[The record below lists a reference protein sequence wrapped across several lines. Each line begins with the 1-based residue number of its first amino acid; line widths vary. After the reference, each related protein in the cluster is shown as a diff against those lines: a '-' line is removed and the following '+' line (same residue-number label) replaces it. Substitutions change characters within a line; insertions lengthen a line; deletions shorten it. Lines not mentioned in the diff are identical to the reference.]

1 MRKVLAY
8 LSASL
13 LLTWTVFFPG
23 TSPAELVS
31 KYRCNIVARDY
42 AWTKE
47 MSQAYA
53 RIVAKDKYN
62 WGQAE
67 YLALVK
73 LWEKESHWNP
83 KAYNSSV
90 ERNSGQ
96 NAGGIPQLLGLKPT
110 TPAPVQIDRGLAYIS
125 TRYGKPSSA
134 WKHHQLHGWY

>member
-1 MRKVLAY
+1 MRKTLAY
-8 LSASL
+8 MSASL

-23 TSPAELVS
+23 TSPAELAS
-31 KYRCNIVARDY
+31 KYRCETVRDY

-47 MSQAYA
+47 MSKAYA
-53 RIVAKDKYN
+53 RIVAKDKYK
-62 WGQAE
+62 WGQTE
-67 YLALVK
+67 YQALLK

-96 NAGGIPQLLGLKPT
+96 NAGGIPQLLGMKPS

-125 TRYGKPSSA
+125 ARYGKPSNA